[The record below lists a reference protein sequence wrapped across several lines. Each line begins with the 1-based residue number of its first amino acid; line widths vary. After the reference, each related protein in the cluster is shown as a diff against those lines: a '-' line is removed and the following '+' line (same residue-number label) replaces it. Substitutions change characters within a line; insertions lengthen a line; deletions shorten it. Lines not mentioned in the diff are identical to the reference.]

1 MTWRFDNRKNPFLFR
16 DIMLNLIA
24 SDNLQ
29 YKGTHLSRCLGI
41 EHCCQSLISAAVITG
56 FNLVSHKQYGT
67 SPFMP
72 SSPIQPAQRNTYIPA
87 VPSLHYYYSSRL
99 CNHRDSRCAGCTETQ
114 RHSRHDKQQEC
125 YKVFI
130 HTNESEASY

>member
-72 SSPIQPAQRNTYIPA
+72 SSPIQPAQKNTYIRA
-87 VPSLHYYYSSRL
+87 VPLYQRLHHRETIWTSLACRSSFAR
-99 CNHRDSRCAGCTETQ
+99 
-114 RHSRHDKQQEC
+114 K
-125 YKVFI
+125 
-130 HTNESEASY
+130 

>member
-41 EHCCQSLISAAVITG
+41 EYCCQSLISAAVITG

-72 SSPIQPAQRNTYIPA
+72 SSPIQPAQKNTYIRA
-87 VPSLHYYYSSRL
+87 VPLIRFLADAGAKRAQITSLF
-99 CNHRDSRCAGCTETQ
+99 A
-114 RHSRHDKQQEC
+114 
-125 YKVFI
+125 
-130 HTNESEASY
+130 SEPGPTSVPFNGICFSISALTS

>member
-67 SPFMP
+67 SPSYAVLANP
-72 SSPIQPAQRNTYIPA
+72 ASPKKHIY
-87 VPSLHYYYSSRL
+87 
-99 CNHRDSRCAGCTETQ
+99 SRCALNKIPC
-114 RHSRHDKQQEC
+114 
-125 YKVFI
+125 
-130 HTNESEASY
+130 

>member
-72 SSPIQPAQRNTYIPA
+72 SSPIQPAQRNTYI
-87 VPSLHYYYSSRL
+87 Y
-99 CNHRDSRCAGCTETQ
+99 SRCAITSLLLLLPTLQSSWTAGAPSIC
-114 RHSRHDKQQEC
+114 H
-125 YKVFI
+125 
-130 HTNESEASY
+130 

>member
-56 FNLVSHKQYGT
+56 FNWLAT
-67 SPFMP
+67 SSMEPLLLCRP
-72 SSPIQPAQRNTYIPA
+72 RQSSQPKETHIFIRA

-99 CNHRDSRCAGCTETQ
+99 CNHRG
-114 RHSRHDKQQEC
+114 QQVRLQFAIEWL
-125 YKVFI
+125 
-130 HTNESEASY
+130 H